1 MTRSARPDGLTRR
14 IVQVRRQLGLTQ
26 TAFARRIG
34 VTRGAVGRFEAGAL
48 APRAA
53 TLDRIAEAG
62 RVASDW
68 LLRGDRTRVTTASG
82 RDPGWT
88 AAVALLQRLWPHPER
103 RAAAIAVFAGVA
115 AGVTWRTLMR

>member
-1 MTRSARPDGLTRR
+1 MTRPTRADGLARR
-14 IVQVRRQLGLTQ
+14 IAQVRRQLGLTQ
-26 TAFARRIG
+26 TAFAHRIG

-68 LLRGDRTRVTTASG
+68 LLRGDRPRVTTASG
-82 RDPGWT
+82 RGPAWK
-88 AAVALLQRLWPHPER
+88 AAVVLLRTLWLHAER
-103 RAAAIAVFAGVA
+103 RAAAVAVLRA
-115 AGVTWRTLMR
+115 LQPE